1 MEIVPLATSVI
12 WVDFFVIVLS
22 KFVNLGRSLDQWY
35 KTFGI
40 VAVMSDCL
48 IILLGI
54 LLTNILFP
62 NANIIT
68 FIVLCV
74 IVQLIH
80 DILFYLFVIK
90 KLDTGENSI
99 IDLFKQY
106 SQENSYNVL
115 IADSLMVIASV
126 LLYTFLKTVSDE
138 KVVFT
143 GLLGAYAMTY
153 IIYTK

>member
-74 IVQLIH
+74 IV
-80 DILFYLFVIK
+80 FYLFVIK

>member
-1 MEIVPLATSVI
+1 MNILALSTSVV
-12 WVDFFVIVLS
+12 WVDFIVIVLS
-22 KFVNLGRSLDQWY
+22 KFVNLGKSLDTWY
-35 KTFGI
+35 KQFGI

-54 LLTNILFP
+54 LLTRMIFP
-62 NANIIT
+62 HANIIT

-90 KLDTGENSI
+90 KLGVGENSI

-106 SQENSYNVL
+106 SAENSYKVL

-126 LLYTFLKTVSDE
+126 ILYTYLKTLTPE
-138 KVVFT
+138 KVIFT